1 MRRSAGFGL
10 NLLSLPPIPSHFS
23 EHVSVSTLFEGRG
36 IKLTDGLPA
45 TDSGAL

>member
-10 NLLSLPPIPSHFS
+10 NLPSLPPIPSHFS

-36 IKLTDGLPA
+36 IELVDGLLA
-45 TDSGAL
+45 TDSGAP